1 MINENPTPQKRMLS
15 DVARRLQGRSHR
27 RYSFEMVL
35 RIYVALGILIA
46 AASVLYFVG
55 SMFEIEI
62 STKQRFALIVAG
74 SGLAVSVLSWLL
86 LNYRRALDR
95 YQTEEYLSLVRR
107 MEVVEAWQEFEETSR
122 RLLRKDGE
130 DFERYSLRSMIDAL
144 RKDGVIDI
152 QDFENLRNALDI
164 RNLIVH
170 RNLQLDV
177 DASRKWAKEIARVNE
192 KLARRLASSN
202 GQMTNQS

>member
-1 MINENPTPQKRMLS
+1 
-15 DVARRLQGRSHR
+15 
-27 RYSFEMVL
+27 MVL